1 MATTSLG
8 TARPTPQRERLELRR
23 DVALT
28 ILTGL
33 GLVAGVIAQLLGAP
47 PLYAALAFFVAYL
60 AGGIPTGLEAVC
72 SLARGRLDID
82 LLMITAALAAA
93 FVGEARDG
101 AILLFLFTLAGTLE
115 AYAMGRTR
123 RAVER
128 LMALRPEVATRRLD
142 NGRSEEVAIDALELG
157 DIVIVKPGER
167 IPIDGTVVSGQS
179 AVDQAA
185 ITGES
190 TPRDKVPGDEVFAA
204 TVNGH
209 GVLEVRVDKLASETT
224 LARMIALVTEAQT
237 QRSPSQR
244 ISDWFGQRYTAFV
257 LFGSGAALASFLLL
271 GQETGDAMY
280 RAATLLVAASPCAV
294 VISVPAAILSAL
306 AAAARGGVLFKGG
319 GALEDFSGA
328 SIVAFDK
335 TGTLTEGKPAVTD
348 VVTAS
353 IGEDELL
360 SLAAGLER
368 HSEHPIAHSIVS
380 AANDRGLE
388 PTPLSEVAAVPGHG
402 LVARAGDG
410 ELWAGNR
417 KLAERQ
423 SVRIDAEVN
432 AHLTEL
438 ESAGKTLVLV
448 GEGKTLLGVLAVA
461 DRVRPEAKRALE
473 RLRQAGMTRLVMLT
487 GDHAGAAR
495 SIGMQLGLAPEEI
508 YADLL
513 PEDKVRLV
521 HELRDQGSVIY
532 VGDGIN
538 DAAALASAHVGVAMG
553 AAGSDV
559 ALEAADVVLLA
570 SDLGRLEHALQLAKR
585 ASRVVKQNLTFAVG
599 AMIVLVALT
608 LTADLPLPLAV
619 VGHEGGT
626 LLVVANGLRLLGH
639 GRKAKRV

>member
-1 MATTSLG
+1 MASTALATT
-8 TARPTPQRERLELRR
+8 RPKPQREQLELQR

-33 GLVAGVIAQLLGAP
+33 GLVAGVIAQLLAAP
-47 PLYAALAFFVAYL
+47 PPYATLAFFIAYL
-60 AGGIPTGLEAVC
+60 AGGIPTGLEAVR

-128 LMALRPEVATRRLD
+128 LMALRPEVATRLLAG
-142 NGRSEEVAIDALELG
+142 GRSEVVAIEALELG

-190 TPRDKVPGDEVFAA
+190 IPRDKRPGDEVFAA

-224 LARMIALVTEAQT
+224 LARMIALVTEAQA

-257 LFGSGAALASFLLL
+257 LLGSGAALVTFLLL
-271 GQETGDAMY
+271 GQETSDAMY

-294 VISVPAAILSAL
+294 VISVPAAVLSAL

-319 GALEDFSGA
+319 GALEDFSRA
-328 SIVAFDK
+328 TIVAFDK

-353 IGEDELL
+353 ISEDELL
-360 SLAAGLER
+360 ALAAGLEQ
-368 HSEHPIAHSIVS
+368 HSEHPIARSILA
-380 AANDRGLE
+380 AANDRNLE
-388 PTPLSEVAAVPGHG
+388 PIPLSEVAAVPGHG

-423 SVRIDAEVN
+423 GARIGAALDAR
-432 AHLTEL
+432 LTEL
-438 ESAGKTLVLV
+438 ERAGKTLVLV
-448 GEGKTLLGVLAVA
+448 GEGKKLLGVLAVA
-461 DRVRPEAKRALE
+461 DRVRPEAKRALK
-473 RLRQAGMTRLVMLT
+473 RLRRAGITRLVMLT
-487 GDHAGAAR
+487 GDNAGAAR
-495 SIGMQLGLAPEEI
+495 SVGAQLGFAPEEI
-508 YADLL
+508 HADLL

-521 HELRDQGSVIY
+521 RELREQGSVIY

-559 ALEAADVVLLA
+559 ALEAADVALLA
-570 SDLGRLEHALQLAKR
+570 SDLGRLEYALQLAKR
-585 ASRVVKQNLTFAVG
+585 ANRVVKQNLAFAVG
-599 AMIVLVALT
+599 AMIVLVTLT

-639 GRKAKRV
+639 GRRRR

>member
-1 MATTSLG
+1 MAITSLG
-8 TARPTPQRERLELRR
+8 TAHPTPQREQLELQRNI
-23 DVALT
+23 ALT

-33 GLVAGVIAQLLGAP
+33 GLVAGVVAQLLTAP
-47 PLYAALAFFVAYL
+47 PLYPTIAFLIAYL
-60 AGGIPTGLEAVC
+60 AGGIPTGLDAVRN
-72 SLARGRLDID
+72 LARGRLDID

-115 AYAMGRTR
+115 DYAMGRTR

-128 LMALRPEVATRRLD
+128 LMELRPEVATRRLE
-142 NGRSEEVAIDALELG
+142 GGQSEEVAIDALELG

-179 AVDQAA
+179 TVDQAA

-190 TPRDKVPGDEVFAA
+190 IPRDKAPGDEVFAA
-204 TVNGH
+204 TVNGY

-224 LARMIALVTEAQT
+224 LARMIALVTEAQA

-244 ISDWFGQRYTAFV
+244 ISDWFGQRYTVFV
-257 LFGSGAALASFLLL
+257 LLGSITALMTFLLL

-294 VISVPAAILSAL
+294 VISVPAAVLSAL

-319 GALEDFSGA
+319 GALEDFSRA

-348 VVTAS
+348 VVTANLS
-353 IGEDELL
+353 ENELL
-360 SLAAGLER
+360 SLAAGLEQ
-368 HSEHPIAHSIVS
+368 HSEHPIAHSIL
-380 AANDRGLE
+380 AAAKARGIE
-388 PTPLSEVAAVPGHG
+388 PSPLSEVAAVPGHG
-402 LVARAGDG
+402 LVARHGAG
-410 ELWAGNR
+410 ERWAGNR

-423 SVRIDAEVN
+423 GVRIDPEIEAR
-432 AHLTEL
+432 LIEL
-438 ESAGKTLVLV
+438 ERAGKTLVLV
-448 GEGKTLLGVLAVA
+448 GKGETLLGALAVA

-473 RLRQAGMTRLVMLT
+473 RLRAAGITRLVMLT
-487 GDHAGAAR
+487 GDHAGAAHA
-495 SIGMQLGLAPEEI
+495 IGQELGLEPGDIHAS
-508 YADLL
+508 LL

-521 HELRDQGSVIY
+521 RELREQGQVIY

-559 ALEAADVVLLA
+559 ALEAADVALLA
-570 SDLGRLEHALQLAKR
+570 SDLGKLEHALQLAKR
-585 ASRVVKQNLTFAVG
+585 ASRVLQQNLAFAVG

-608 LTADLPLPLAV
+608 LTANLPLPLAV

-626 LLVVANGLRLLGH
+626 LVVVANGLRLLGH
-639 GRKAKRV
+639 GRRAKPV